1 MGTINF
7 IAAALQA
14 IPLDNLQIQTWLIHI
29 GAIVNCIAGPF
40 ELALGPLI
48 SATWFPPHQRTT
60 STALA
65 SLAPYVGTGLAF
77 IISPSLVPD
86 VGNQSSTIG
95 KSIDYIQ
102 IRNNMTHDQIMYL
115 KGKIMRLMYIELG
128 VAALTLLVIM
138 VYFPNKPKLP
148 PSLTA
153 AVDRLDFKFG
163 FKRLIYNKQFWLL
176 LFING
181 ATIGVYSGYVSI
193 LDLNLS
199 QFGIGAKSAGW
210 LGFGASVAGIV
221 AGISL
226 SM

>member
-1 MGTINF
+1 MGIVNI
-7 IAAALQA
+7 IAAACQA
-14 IPLDNLQIQTWLIHI
+14 IPLNNLQIQTWLVHLGVIFNSI
-29 GAIVNCIAGPF
+29 GGPIAM
-40 ELALGPLI
+40 ALGPLI
-48 SATWFPPHQRTT
+48 SAAWFPPHQHTT

-65 SLAPYVGTGLAF
+65 SLAPYFGTGLAF
-77 IISPSLVPD
+77 IIGPLLVPD
-86 VGNQSSTIG
+86 VGNQSSTTG

-115 KGKIMRLMYIELG
+115 KGKIMQLMYIELG
-128 VAALTLLVIM
+128 AAALTLLIIV

-153 AVDRLDFKFG
+153 AVDRLDFKYG
-163 FKRLIYNKQFWLL
+163 FKRLVYNKQFWLL

-199 QFGIGAKSAGW
+199 QFGMGEKSAGW